1 MTDPA
6 TTAPALGELLKDAP
20 TNWGKWGDDDEV
32 GALNYLGP
40 EQVLAAVGLVSAG
53 KVFTLQRLIG
63 DPKGDPVWPGRTPAV
78 RTQVLDEGDWDEGG
92 KGPAYPGGLHY
103 ADDKI
108 DAYLQGSTQYD
119 ALGHLWYDGKI
130 YNGYDARTTI
140 GGLQK
145 ASVEPIAQRGVVGRG
160 VLLDM
165 ARFRGKATLDKG
177 ETFTHE
183 DLLACAQAQG
193 VEIRKRDILL
203 VRTNFL
209 HLYHEQG
216 DAFYEGF
223 NEPGLV
229 YSPELV
235 QWFADMEI
243 PNLVT
248 DTIANEVTMDPNN
261 GVALV
266 LHSALMRNLGVTLT
280 EIADLEQLA
289 DDCAEDGRYDFLY
302 VAAPAEGGQG
312 RRHPGQPRR
321 HQVGTRERLRR
332 APLARALRRPAA
344 RLRHR
349 VRRRAQHVPGRRRE
363 GPRRRRPALLRR
375 RDHPAGAGRAQRRP
389 GRRPARQRVLPR

>member
-1 MTDPA
+1 VSENP
-6 TTAPALGELLKDAP
+6 TTPPDLVDLLGDAP
-20 TNWGKWGDDDEV
+20 TNWGKWGADDEV
-32 GALNYLGP
+32 GALNYLGR
-40 EQVLAAVGLVSAG
+40 EQVLAAVALVSSG

-63 DPKGDPVWPGRTPAV
+63 DPKGDPVWPGRTPAE
-78 RTQVLDEGDWDEGG
+78 RIQVLDESNWDEGG
-92 KGPAYPGGLHY
+92 SGPAYPGGLHY

-119 ALGHLWYDGKI
+119 ALGHLWYGGQI
-130 YNGYDARTTI
+130 YNGYDARTTV
-140 GGLQK
+140 GGLAK
-145 ASVEPIAQRGVVGRG
+145 ASVQPIAERGIVGRA

-165 ARFRGKATLDKG
+165 ARFRGRSTLDKG

-183 DLLACAQAQG
+183 DLLACAEAQG
-193 VEIRKRDILL
+193 VQIQPRDILV

-209 HLYHEQG
+209 QLFHEQG

-235 QWFADMEI
+235 QWFQDMEI

-248 DTIANEVTMDPNN
+248 DTIANEVTTDPNN

-289 DDCAEDGRYDFLY
+289 ADCAEDGRYAFLY
-302 VAAPAEGGQG
+302 VAAPLKIAK
-312 RRHPGQPRR
+312 
-321 HQVGTRERLRR
+321 
-332 APLARALRRPAA
+332 AA
-344 RLRHR
+344 GSP
-349 VRRRAQHVPGRRRE
+349 VNPV
-363 GPRRRRPALLRR
+363 
-375 RDHPAGAGRAQRRP
+375 
-389 GRRPARQRVLPR
+389 VIK

>member
-1 MTDPA
+1 VTDTAA
-6 TTAPALGELLKDAP
+6 TPPALGDLLKEAP
-20 TNWGKWGDDDEV
+20 RNWGKWGDDDEV

-40 EQVLAAVGLVSAG
+40 EQVLAAVRLVSSG

-63 DPKGDPVWPGRTPAV
+63 DPKGDPVWPGRTPAE
-78 RTQVLDEGDWDEGG
+78 RTQVLDESDWDEGG

-119 ALGHLWYDGKI
+119 ALGHLWYDGQI
-130 YNGYDARTTI
+130 WNGYDARTTI
-140 GGLQK
+140 GGLDK
-145 ASVEPIAQRGVVGRG
+145 ASVEPIAQRGVVGRA

-165 ARFRGKATLDKG
+165 ARFRGKNTLDKG

-183 DLLACAQAQG
+183 DLLACAKAQG
-193 VEIRKRDILL
+193 VEIQKRDILI

-209 HLYHEQG
+209 TLFHEQG

-248 DTIANEVTMDPNN
+248 DTIANEVTFDPNN
-261 GVALV
+261 GVALP
-266 LHSALMRNLGVTLT
+266 LHCALMRNLGVTLT
-280 EIADLEQLA
+280 EIADLEKLA
-289 DDCAEDGRYDFLY
+289 DDCAEDGRYEFFY
-302 VAAPAEGGQG
+302 AAAPLKVAQG
-312 RRHPGQPRR
+312 SGSP
-321 HQVGTRERLRR
+321 VN
-332 APLARALRRPAA
+332 PLAIK
-344 RLRHR
+344 
-349 VRRRAQHVPGRRRE
+349 
-363 GPRRRRPALLRR
+363 
-375 RDHPAGAGRAQRRP
+375 
-389 GRRPARQRVLPR
+389 